1 MRNFI
6 LAAALLPLSGCA
18 VAAAPLIATAAGYAV
33 MGYGMYS
40 VGNVKDAKYDVAK
53 VDPLPDAHAEIR
65 RAGTVAIF
73 PTNSEVDGAVVDIFD
88 EHSGLTTI
96 SSRRT
101 IEIIERS
108 GVDQQKLLSYP
119 SRDRAEEI
127 RRFGQLAGSDIVVF
141 AVISQMQAKGG
152 MLMFGGGGSKI
163 TVNSKTYSA
172 KTGEMLLQEAHTI
185 TLDLGD
191 TPTNTELAQLAA
203 MGIADR
209 LYELRTGINRAA
221 WTLPPPPNG
230 VSAQTVVLD

>member
-1 MRNFI
+1 MRNLM

-65 RAGTVAIF
+65 RASTVAIF

-88 EHSGLTTI
+88 EHSGLTII

-127 RRFGQLAGSDIVVF
+127 RRFGQSASSDIVVF
-141 AVISQMQAKGG
+141 AVISQMQAQGG

-163 TVNSKTYSA
+163 TVSSKTYSSR
-172 KTGEMLLQEAHTI
+172 T
-185 TLDLGD
+185 GD

-221 WTLPPPPNG
+221 WTLPAQPSG